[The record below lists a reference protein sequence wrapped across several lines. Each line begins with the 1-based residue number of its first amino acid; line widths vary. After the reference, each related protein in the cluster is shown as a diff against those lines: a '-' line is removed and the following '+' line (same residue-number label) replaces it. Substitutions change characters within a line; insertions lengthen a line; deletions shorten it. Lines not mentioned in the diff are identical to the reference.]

1 MPLRHPKVPAH
12 IYSGLQKVIHVAKE
26 GHELNR
32 PLLTE
37 IYAQCKQEIKSKKWK
52 KKKRNHTKF
61 VLRLNRFKLEIT
73 NKVVKCVS
81 INNP

>member
-1 MPLRHPKVPAH
+1 MPLRHPKVSAR

-37 IYAQCKQEIKSKKWK
+37 IDAQCKQEIKSKKWK
-52 KKKRNHTKF
+52 KKKKR
-61 VLRLNRFKLEIT
+61 EIT
-73 NKVVKCVS
+73 QS
-81 INNP
+81 LFSD